1 LGLFRIK
8 LNFHIL
14 VADAGAGAA
23 MLPVRDLLRD
33 WRGAAGSNRRSF
45 EFQKYINLKFKK
57 LHTSGI

>member
-14 VADAGAGAA
+14 VADAGADAA

-45 EFQKYINLKFKK
+45 EFQNIHKFKK
-57 LHTSGI
+57 LHTGGI